1 MLWKPRQILIEAAVS
16 TSPVTARIRDHWP
29 DIPVRHVERIRD
41 FSGDLGRSD
50 LALAAQRGQ
59 SIKKC
64 PGTTAYTCCDYYV
77 LNLGIGCRLGCSYC
91 FLNHYMNTPFTIYAN
106 TERVIDDARHY
117 FGAHPARHFRVGSGE
132 FIDSLDFE
140 ALAGVHEQL
149 VPALSELPNVTFE
162 LKTKSDR
169 VDSLLGLDHHGRTVI
184 SWSVNPEVIREREEV
199 LTPSLAARLAAASR
213 VVAAGYRVGFHFDPI
228 IHFPGW
234 ESAYKEVVSAIFDLI
249 PAGSIA
255 WISLGALRFH
265 PDLKPVIETRFPN
278 SRLTTGELIRGL
290 DGKFRYFITIRQQL
304 FAQLN
309 HFIRQRS
316 PDVPIYLCM
325 EGRDLARKA
334 GVSGL

>member
-1 MLWKPRQILIEAAVS
+1 MLWKPRQIVIEAAVS
-16 TSPVTARIRDHWP
+16 ASFVTTRIRDRWP
-29 DIPVRHVERIRD
+29 EIPAHHVERIRD
-41 FSGDLGRSD
+41 FTGDLGRQD
-50 LALAAQRGQ
+50 LALAEQRGQ

-106 TERVIDDARHY
+106 TERVIDDARRY
-117 FGAHPARHFRVGSGE
+117 FGAHPGRHFRVGSGE

-140 ALAGVHEQL
+140 SLAGVHELL

-169 VDSLLGLDHHGRTVI
+169 VDSLLELDHHGRTVI
-184 SWSVNPEVIREREEV
+184 SWSVNPEIIREREET
-199 LTPSLAARLAAASR
+199 LTPSLLDRLAAASR
-213 VVAAGYRVGFHFDPI
+213 VVEAGYQVGFHFDPI

-234 ESAYKEVVSAIFDLI
+234 ESAYDEVVSALFDLI
-249 PAGSIA
+249 PSERIA

-265 PDLKPVIETRFPN
+265 PDLKPVIEARFPN

-304 FAQLN
+304 FARLN
-309 HFIRQRS
+309 DFIRQQS

-325 EGRDLARKA
+325 EGRDIAREA